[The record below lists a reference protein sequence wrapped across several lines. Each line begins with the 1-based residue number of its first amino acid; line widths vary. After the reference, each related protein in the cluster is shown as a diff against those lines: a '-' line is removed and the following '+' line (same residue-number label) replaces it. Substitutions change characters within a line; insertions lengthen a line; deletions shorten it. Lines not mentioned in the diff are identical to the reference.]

1 MRSVALSINEY
12 INSEIECEDLIECV
26 SNSKQLD
33 KEIYFLILERGKS
46 NIDEIA
52 IQVERERSTVYRSV
66 QRLKENGF
74 LEQEK
79 VSQEGGGYKH
89 VYTAVDPEKVAE
101 EMQNKLNE
109 WYAEVGQLIHEFK
122 NKYGKE

>member
-1 MRSVALSINEY
+1 MALSINEY
-12 INSEIECEDLIECV
+12 INSEMECEDLIECV
-26 SNSKQLD
+26 SNSKKLD

-52 IQVERERSTVYRSV
+52 VKVERERSTVYRSV
-66 QRLKENGF
+66 QRLKEHGF

-79 VSQEGGGYKH
+79 VSQDGGGYKH
-89 VYTAVDPEKVAE
+89 VYTAVDPEEVAE